1 MEIKYTG
8 MELKLH
14 RHGIQTTLA
23 SVFGAMLIATPLVGD
38 SALANGIVMGK
49 VFWFHLSMALMAIG
63 TVVTA
68 WLGGRKSIP
77 FALPDGLL
85 LLFAGITLATYD
97 WQLDPE
103 PEKLL
108 FGGQL
113 VVLWF
118 LLRYFL
124 TEAPCLKFFFLFVL
138 MLTGL
143 VEAVWGMQQLHGYA
157 YSNHSLFRLTGSF
170 FNPGPY
176 CGYLAVVLPVCLW
189 TALRFQKGM
198 HYFGW
203 VCAGAILIV
212 LPAGMSRSAWM
223 AAVVA
228 CGWVYWTER
237 IGWEKTKA
245 VCRRYKN
252 ATIPFIAIVAI
263 LVGCT
268 IAGVYGMKQDSA
280 DGRLLMWKVTGFL
293 TEAPCLKFFF
303 LFVLML
309 TGLVEAVWGMQQL
322 HGYAYSN
329 HSLFR
334 LTGSFFNPGP
344 YCGYLAVVLPVCLWT
359 ALRFQKGMH
368 YFGWVCAGA
377 ILIVL
382 PAGMSRSAWMAAVVA
397 CGWVY
402 WTERIGWEKTKAVC
416 RRYKNATIPFIA
428 IVAILVGC
436 TIAGVY
442 GMKQDSADG
451 RLLMWK
457 VTGKAIAGQP
467 LAGTGLGGFPA
478 AYAEAQGGYFATGNA
493 TDREKRVAGCPEYA
507 FNEYL
512 QIGLEQGVGGLIVFV
527 AWLGNMA
534 YYGIRNRQQGAAGGV
549 LAFAVFAVSSY
560 PLQLPSFWV
569 ALVFLGA
576 ICVTEDGTRTRSS
589 ALSVSPV
596 CHITMISLLSLAS
609 VCLFILQKGQYE
621 AYKRWG
627 RMQMIYNNKAYESV
641 AEDYHELHDK
651 LKHKPEFLFEEAQ
664 CLSKTGQHAEAIRVL
679 ERAKRLSGDPMIRY
693 MIAKNQQ
700 MLGDYREAEEELL
713 QAIGILPERLYPYYL
728 LAKLYAEP
736 EFYQVDKLRAAASV
750 VLAKKPKVETTAIRE
765 MREEVKKIIDKGD
778 FD

>member
-14 RHGIQTTLA
+14 RHGIRTALA
-23 SVFGAMLIATPLVGD
+23 SVFGAMLIATPFVGD
-38 SALANGIVMGK
+38 SALANGIVTGK

-68 WLGGRKSIP
+68 WPGGRKSIP

-280 DGRLLMWKVTGFL
+280 DGRLLMWKVT
-293 TEAPCLKFFF
+293 
-303 LFVLML
+303 V
-309 TGLVEAVWGMQQL
+309 
-322 HGYAYSN
+322 
-329 HSLFR
+329 
-334 LTGSFFNPGP
+334 
-344 YCGYLAVVLPVCLWT
+344 
-359 ALRFQKGMH
+359 
-368 YFGWVCAGA
+368 
-377 ILIVL
+377 
-382 PAGMSRSAWMAAVVA
+382 
-397 CGWVY
+397 
-402 WTERIGWEKTKAVC
+402 
-416 RRYKNATIPFIA
+416 
-428 IVAILVGC
+428 
-436 TIAGVY
+436 
-442 GMKQDSADG
+442 
-451 RLLMWK
+451 
-457 VTGKAIAGQP
+457 KAIAGQP

-478 AYAEAQGGYFATGNA
+478 AYAEA
-493 TDREKRVAGCPEYA
+493 
-507 FNEYL
+507 
-512 QIGLEQGVGGLIVFV
+512 
-527 AWLGNMA
+527 
-534 YYGIRNRQQGAAGGV
+534 
-549 LAFAVFAVSSY
+549 
-560 PLQLPSFWV
+560 
-569 ALVFLGA
+569 
-576 ICVTEDGTRTRSS
+576 
-589 ALSVSPV
+589 
-596 CHITMISLLSLAS
+596 
-609 VCLFILQKGQYE
+609 
-621 AYKRWG
+621 
-627 RMQMIYNNKAYESV
+627 
-641 AEDYHELHDK
+641 
-651 LKHKPEFLFEEAQ
+651 
-664 CLSKTGQHAEAIRVL
+664 
-679 ERAKRLSGDPMIRY
+679 
-693 MIAKNQQ
+693 
-700 MLGDYREAEEELL
+700 
-713 QAIGILPERLYPYYL
+713 
-728 LAKLYAEP
+728 
-736 EFYQVDKLRAAASV
+736 
-750 VLAKKPKVETTAIRE
+750 
-765 MREEVKKIIDKGD
+765 
-778 FD
+778 

>member
-280 DGRLLMWKVTGFL
+280 DGRLLMWKVTG
-293 TEAPCLKFFF
+293 
-303 LFVLML
+303 
-309 TGLVEAVWGMQQL
+309 
-322 HGYAYSN
+322 
-329 HSLFR
+329 
-334 LTGSFFNPGP
+334 
-344 YCGYLAVVLPVCLWT
+344 
-359 ALRFQKGMH
+359 
-368 YFGWVCAGA
+368 
-377 ILIVL
+377 
-382 PAGMSRSAWMAAVVA
+382 
-397 CGWVY
+397 
-402 WTERIGWEKTKAVC
+402 
-416 RRYKNATIPFIA
+416 
-428 IVAILVGC
+428 
-436 TIAGVY
+436 
-442 GMKQDSADG
+442 
-451 RLLMWK
+451 
-457 VTGKAIAGQP
+457 KAIAGQP

-527 AWLGNMA
+527 AWLGSMA

-549 LAFAVFAVSSY
+549 LALAVFAVSSY

-576 ICVTEDGTRTRSS
+576 ICVTEAGTRTRSS

-641 AEDYHELHDK
+641 AEDYHSLHDK

-693 MIAKNQQ
+693 MIAKNRQT
-700 MLGDYREAEEELL
+700 LGDYREAEEELL

-736 EFYQVDKLRAAASV
+736 EFYQADKLRAAAGA
-750 VLAKKPKVETTAIRE
+750 VLTKKPKVETTAIRE

>member
-268 IAGVYGMKQDSA
+268 IAGVYGMKFRNRERNRPGETGGGMSRICVQRIPA
-280 DGRLLMWKVTGFL
+280 DRTG
-293 TEAPCLKFFF
+293 
-303 LFVLML
+303 
-309 TGLVEAVWGMQQL
+309 
-322 HGYAYSN
+322 
-329 HSLFR
+329 
-334 LTGSFFNPGP
+334 TGSRRVDRVRGVAGEHGVLWNPEQAAGS
-344 YCGYLAVVLPVCLWT
+344 GRWRVGVRGVRGVVLSVAVAVVLGGV
-359 ALRFQKGMH
+359 GV
-368 YFGWVCAGA
+368 FGGDMRDGRWDADKIICPIRITGV
-377 ILIVL
+377 
-382 PAGMSRSAWMAAVVA
+382 PYYDDKSVVA
-397 CGWVY
+397 CL
-402 WTERIGWEKTKAVC
+402 R
-416 RRYKNATIPFIA
+416 
-428 IVAILVGC
+428 
-436 TIAGVY
+436 
-442 GMKQDSADG
+442 
-451 RLLMWK
+451 
-457 VTGKAIAGQP
+457 
-467 LAGTGLGGFPA
+467 
-478 AYAEAQGGYFATGNA
+478 
-493 TDREKRVAGCPEYA
+493 
-507 FNEYL
+507 
-512 QIGLEQGVGGLIVFV
+512 
-527 AWLGNMA
+527 
-534 YYGIRNRQQGAAGGV
+534 
-549 LAFAVFAVSSY
+549 
-560 PLQLPSFWV
+560 
-569 ALVFLGA
+569 
-576 ICVTEDGTRTRSS
+576 
-589 ALSVSPV
+589 LSV
-596 CHITMISLLSLAS
+596 HLA
-609 VCLFILQKGQYE
+609 
-621 AYKRWG
+621 
-627 RMQMIYNNKAYESV
+627 
-641 AEDYHELHDK
+641 
-651 LKHKPEFLFEEAQ
+651 
-664 CLSKTGQHAEAIRVL
+664 
-679 ERAKRLSGDPMIRY
+679 ERAI
-693 MIAKNQQ
+693 
-700 MLGDYREAEEELL
+700 
-713 QAIGILPERLYPYYL
+713 
-728 LAKLYAEP
+728 
-736 EFYQVDKLRAAASV
+736 
-750 VLAKKPKVETTAIRE
+750 
-765 MREEVKKIIDKGD
+765 
-778 FD
+778 

>member
-14 RHGIQTTLA
+14 RHGIRTALA
-23 SVFGAMLIATPLVGD
+23 SVFGAMLIATPFVGD
-38 SALANGIVMGK
+38 SALANGIVTGK

-68 WLGGRKSIP
+68 WPGGRKSIP

-280 DGRLLMWKVTGFL
+280 DGRLLMWKVT
-293 TEAPCLKFFF
+293 
-303 LFVLML
+303 V
-309 TGLVEAVWGMQQL
+309 
-322 HGYAYSN
+322 
-329 HSLFR
+329 
-334 LTGSFFNPGP
+334 
-344 YCGYLAVVLPVCLWT
+344 
-359 ALRFQKGMH
+359 
-368 YFGWVCAGA
+368 
-377 ILIVL
+377 
-382 PAGMSRSAWMAAVVA
+382 
-397 CGWVY
+397 
-402 WTERIGWEKTKAVC
+402 
-416 RRYKNATIPFIA
+416 
-428 IVAILVGC
+428 
-436 TIAGVY
+436 
-442 GMKQDSADG
+442 
-451 RLLMWK
+451 
-457 VTGKAIAGQP
+457 KAIAGQP

-493 TDREKRVAGCPEYA
+493 IPGAWVADIQASHVRDTTAESEGWNRGRRVDRCSWHGWEPWRTMNR
-507 FNEYL
+507 NERRTSRWR
-512 QIGLEQGVGGLIVFV
+512 VGGHGVRGVILSVTVLQSFGV
-527 AWLGNMA
+527 TDVLGR
-534 YYGIRNRQQGAAGGV
+534 Y
-549 LAFAVFAVSSY
+549 
-560 PLQLPSFWV
+560 
-569 ALVFLGA
+569 
-576 ICVTEDGTRTRSS
+576 VTEDGTQTESS
-589 ALSVSPV
+589 ALLN
-596 CHITMISLLSLAS
+596 ITRCAS
-609 VCLFILQKGQYE
+609 HY
-621 AYKRWG
+621 
-627 RMQMIYNNKAYESV
+627 
-641 AEDYHELHDK
+641 DDK
-651 LKHKPEFLFEEAQ
+651 
-664 CLSKTGQHAEAIRVL
+664 S
-679 ERAKRLSGDPMIRY
+679 
-693 MIAKNQQ
+693 
-700 MLGDYREAEEELL
+700 
-713 QAIGILPERLYPYYL
+713 
-728 LAKLYAEP
+728 
-736 EFYQVDKLRAAASV
+736 
-750 VLAKKPKVETTAIRE
+750 
-765 MREEVKKIIDKGD
+765 
-778 FD
+778 